1 MNRRDPGFDVWV
13 VFADMLIGFLCV
25 IFLLRAV
32 PIPPVIT
39 TPPLPADNDAL
50 RAELDALRAELEEAQ
65 HRLREQAET
74 IRVLNEQPPILT
86 LAETE
91 ARFRFPSGSAE
102 LSQTFRESL
111 SKDVVPQIL
120 HAKQKYRI
128 NTVQVIGHTDEVPL
142 SNLASTLDKGLIA
155 FIWANAAVAP
165 GSNTD
170 LAMLRAVAV
179 LKVLRE
185 HPELTDLK
193 LVPYSAGQLL
203 LPPDDVLS
211 PGQDKGQN
219 PDRRRVV
226 IRLTRSGP

>member
-32 PIPPVIT
+32 HVPQEDI
-39 TPPLPADNDAL
+39 DAVKD
-50 RAELDALRAELEEAQ
+50 ELVKAQ
-65 HRLREQAET
+65 RLLREKDE
-74 IRVLNEQPPILT
+74 IIKLLREQPPIIT

-102 LSQTFRESL
+102 LSPTFRESL

-155 FIWANAAVAP
+155 FIWANAAVVP

-185 HPELTDLK
+185 HPDLTDLK
-193 LVPYSAGQLL
+193 WVPYSAGQVL

-226 IRLTRSGP
+226 IRLTRSDPAGGNVR